1 MFSIP
6 QKEEARISTWLWH
19 RDPSLTRCRLGCE
32 QEMSLCSGLRAVYDS
47 ACPPLTN
54 LKAMFPIWPYFDAHL
69 PSPQVDD
76 KVFKGKDHALDPDT
90 QPVRSTQAGQL
101 TFIIDN
107 DDILLFPWT
116 KLYLKGLSIS
126 KPEPFTLRGWLILW
140 GTLAQGDRILFGPRE
155 ALCQNWEN

>member
-1 MFSIP
+1 
-6 QKEEARISTWLWH
+6 
-19 RDPSLTRCRLGCE
+19 
-32 QEMSLCSGLRAVYDS
+32 
-47 ACPPLTN
+47 
-54 LKAMFPIWPYFDAHL
+54 MFPIWPYFDAHL

-76 KVFKGKDHALDPDT
+76 KVFKGKDHAFDPDT
-90 QPVRSTQAGQL
+90 QPVHSTQAGQL

-126 KPEPFTLRGWLILW
+126 KPEPFTLREWLILW